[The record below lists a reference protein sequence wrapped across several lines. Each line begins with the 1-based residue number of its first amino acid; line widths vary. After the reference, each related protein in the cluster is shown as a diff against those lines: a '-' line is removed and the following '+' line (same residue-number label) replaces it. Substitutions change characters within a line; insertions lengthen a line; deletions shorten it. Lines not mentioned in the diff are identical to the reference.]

1 MFRTNVGPGAGRVA
15 YMRPE
20 TAQGMFM
27 DFMWLYRYFREKL
40 PFGAVQVG
48 KAYRNEISPRQSL
61 LRLREFHQMEAEV
74 FFDPEAK
81 TWPRFARLRE
91 KELNLLA
98 RDESEPR
105 WMRMG
110 EAVDKGIIAN
120 GALGYFI
127 ALTAEFLEAA
137 GIQKGV
143 LRFRQHG
150 REEKA
155 HYSTDTWD
163 AEFLSPR
170 FGWVE
175 IVGIADRTDY
185 DLKAHERVSG
195 QKLRAMRRY
204 AEPREQE
211 VNRYVANP
219 TKLGPT
225 YKGKAGAI
233 TKALQELEA
242 PDVAPASVTVEVD
255 GEPVTI
261 TSDFYRVEKRQER
274 VEGEWYV
281 PHVVEPSYG
290 IDRIFYAVLES
301 SWSVKEWTTLRLAP
315 AVAPIKCGVF
325 PLMAKDGLDDLAQE
339 IDMELRMN
347 GIASQYDDG
356 GAIGRRYARQD
367 EIGTPWCLTVD
378 YDTKEKGTVT
388 LRERDTGAQ
397 KRLPRERALPALQA
411 LVAGRLTFEQVE
423 GERVG

>member
-1 MFRTNVGPGAGRVA
+1 
-15 YMRPE
+15 
-20 TAQGMFM
+20 
-27 DFMWLYRYFREKL
+27 
-40 PFGAVQVG
+40 
-48 KAYRNEISPRQSL
+48 
-61 LRLREFHQMEAEV
+61 
-74 FFDPEAK
+74 
-81 TWPRFARLRE
+81 
-91 KELNLLA
+91 LNLLA

-105 WMRMG
+105 RMRMQ

-127 ALTAEFLEAA
+127 ALSAEFLEAA
-137 GIQKGV
+137 GVGRDPKT

-163 AEFLSPR
+163 AEFDSPR

-204 AEPREQE
+204 PEPREME
-211 VNRYVANP
+211 VNRYVPNP
-219 TKLGPT
+219 TKIGPT
-225 YKGKAGAI
+225 FKGKAGAI
-233 TKALQELEA
+233 SQALREMEA
-242 PDVAPASVTVEVD
+242 PEVAPPSLTLSVD
-255 GEPVTI
+255 GEAVTL
-261 TSDFYRVEKRQER
+261 TSEMYRVEKRLER

-301 SWSVKEWTTLRLAP
+301 SWEGPAGKKEWTSLRLAP
-315 AVAPIKCGVF
+315 QVAPVKVGVF
-325 PLMAKDGLDDLAQE
+325 PLMAKDGLDALASE
-339 IDMELRMN
+339 IDRELRLA
-347 GIASQYDDG
+347 GLAAQYDDG

-367 EIGTPWCLTVD
+367 EIGTPFCVTID
-378 YDTKEKGTVT
+378 YQSKDDGTVT

-397 KRLPRERALPALQA
+397 KRLARAKLVPALTA
-411 LVAGRLTFEQVE
+411 LVRGDIAFEQVDAPN
-423 GERVG
+423 V